1 MFLERL
7 GGVFAGFPPRKP
19 FALAGFILR
28 AALGGEGDI
37 EPSVAIEIAG
47 TEVMAQA
54 RGVFLGEHISFP
66 ALGGLGILGD
76 IQPHGGVGELAH
88 GLAAVGE

>member
-19 FALAGFILR
+19 FALTGFILR

-37 EPSVAIEIAG
+37 EPSVAI
-47 TEVMAQA
+47 
-54 RGVFLGEHISFP
+54 
-66 ALGGLGILGD
+66 
-76 IQPHGGVGELAH
+76 
-88 GLAAVGE
+88 